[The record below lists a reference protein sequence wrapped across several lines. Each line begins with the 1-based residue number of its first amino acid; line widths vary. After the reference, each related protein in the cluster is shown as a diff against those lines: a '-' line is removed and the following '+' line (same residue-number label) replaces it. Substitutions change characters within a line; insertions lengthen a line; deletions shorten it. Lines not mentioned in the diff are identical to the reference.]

1 MHLNNSCILI
11 VNIPNTSTMKIITLH
26 KPINPDELF
35 NHINERLNPI
45 FQKQRQSDIS
55 FKIENTPNGV
65 EISQPDL
72 YEGVLFTITVQD
84 DELWITRNEHY
95 VDDVNSITIESI
107 LNSLFDDLSD
117 GLGTDLVLEG

>member
-1 MHLNNSCILI
+1 
-11 VNIPNTSTMKIITLH
+11 MKIITLH
-26 KPINPDELF
+26 KPVNVDQLY
-35 NHINERLNPI
+35 HHVKERLNPI

-55 FKIENTPNGV
+55 FVIENTPEGV
-65 EISQPDL
+65 AISQPEL
-72 YEGVLFTITVQD
+72 YEGILFTIAVQN

-95 VDDVNSITIESI
+95 VDDVNSITLESI

>member
-1 MHLNNSCILI
+1 
-11 VNIPNTSTMKIITLH
+11 MKIITLH
-26 KPINPDELF
+26 KPINSGELF
-35 NHINERLNPI
+35 THLQERLNPI

-55 FKIENTPNGV
+55 FSIQKTPVGIT
-65 EISQPDL
+65 ISQPEL
-72 YEGVLFTITVQD
+72 YEGPLFTLEVNGQ
-84 DELWITRNEHY
+84 ELWITRNEHY